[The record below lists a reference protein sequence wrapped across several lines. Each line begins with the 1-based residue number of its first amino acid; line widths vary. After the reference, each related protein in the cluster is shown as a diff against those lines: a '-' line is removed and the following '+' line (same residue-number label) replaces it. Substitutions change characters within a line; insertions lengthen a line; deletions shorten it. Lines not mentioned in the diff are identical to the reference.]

1 MKIRYPGT
9 ILSIDK
15 SINKRKFGP
24 YKCFHINVASGL
36 HQPPGE
42 FFMRQIKLPRIN
54 CETVANEICEFVT
67 HTVQKVNAKG
77 CVIGLSGGVDSST
90 SAAITKRAFDRSSD
104 GFELVGYILPSSLNV
119 SADQN
124 DAESV
129 AEILNIRYEVVP
141 IESVVEAYRAS
152 NPAAFESDYHRGN
165 MISRIR
171 ATVLNTKASTEGKVV
186 AGTGNKDEDFGIGY
200 YTLFGDGAVHI
211 SPIAGLSKR
220 LVREMAA
227 FLGIPDNIIH
237 RIPTA
242 GLEPDQSDFG
252 DLGYRYNIVELVSEG
267 YEQGFTEEELCTS
280 EQIVPLVQ
288 QQIKEYRARF
298 GNTKFETVEKV
309 VADVLRRHEMASRK
323 MEIIHP
329 PTPDI
334 SLIY

>member
-1 MKIRYPGT
+1 MK
-9 ILSIDK
+9 
-15 SINKRKFGP
+15 
-24 YKCFHINVASGL
+24 
-36 HQPPGE
+36 
-42 FFMRQIKLPRIN
+42 QIKLPRID
-54 CETVANEICEFVT
+54 CETVANEIGDFVIQA
-67 HTVQKVNAKG
+67 VQKVTAKG

-90 SAAITKRAFDRSSD
+90 SAALIKRAFDRNND
-104 GFELVGYILPSSLNV
+104 GYELVGFILPSKLNA

-124 DAESV
+124 DAETV
-129 AEILNIRYEVVP
+129 AEILNIRCEVVT
-141 IESVVEAYRAS
+141 IEPVVEAYRAS
-152 NPAAFESDYHRGN
+152 NPVAFESDYHRGN

-171 ATVLNTKASTEGKVV
+171 ATVLNTKASTEGKIV

-252 DLGYRYNIVELVSEG
+252 DLGYRYNIVELISEG
-267 YEQGFTEEELCTS
+267 FEQGIPEDELSTS
-280 EQIVPLVQ
+280 DQIVPLVQ
-288 QQIKEYRARF
+288 EQIDEYRSRF
-298 GNTKFETVEKV
+298 GTTRFKSVAEV
-309 VADVLRRHEMASRK
+309 VSDVLLRHEMAKRK